1 MTTYRAL
8 VGKKIKK
15 LTTDPSDSVDG
26 QMWYNSTTGTL
37 RGLAVTEA
45 WASSGPLL
53 EANYGAAGAGS
64 QTDMIYFGGAP
75 YPALTNKTF
84 EYNGTGWSEGGNYIG
99 SIKYLAG
106 CGTQTA
112 GLGAGGQIPSP
123 GAQTSSAEYDGSSWT
138 SGNSMSQKRMNTGS
152 TMVGLQTAALITG
165 GDQFPSTP
173 RSVTACEEYD
183 GTNWTSGGAYPIVI
197 QNTAQA
203 GTQTAGWAAGGQ
215 SDPAPGVS
223 NITRDAVNHYDGSS
237 WSAGTALPTATMRAG
252 ASGTQTAGLFFSGQ
266 TGPYPSPGSSGTTTT
281 FAYDGSTWT
290 SKPAMATGRQS
301 IAAGGVSSPS
311 TAAIGAGGYV
321 TPGVTAAT
329 EEFTASTNVITGA
342 AWASGGNLNNARNS
356 VAGCGSQTASLC
368 AGGDS
373 PAPVYDSFVEEYNGT
388 SWSEVTNIPTNNRGA
403 GMAGIQTAAVY
414 FGGETHPQTPVNA
427 ALLYDGSSWTSTG
440 TMPYNSNYA
449 CVGGTGTQTAAL
461 GVGGYVKPPHTDAA
475 IEFNGSTW
483 STNPNSYPTAVGA
496 LGHCGTQ
503 TAALLVGGF
512 QYPPA
517 GQLQTSNTYDGSSF
531 SSAPNLVYAHAVA
544 ASSGTQTDAIVGTG
558 QTAPLPNDSNQAQGY
573 DGTSWATR
581 PSLSVVRRYSASG
594 RNSAPASAAW
604 IAGGY
609 RASPGAN
616 TNSTEEF
623 TGETTAANVETF
635 STS

>member
-1 MTTYRAL
+1 MATYREL

-15 LTTDPSDSVDG
+15 VTSDPSDSLDG
-26 QMWYNSTTGTL
+26 QMWYNSTTGKI
-37 RGLAVTEA
+37 RGLAINEA
-45 WASSGPLL
+45 WASSGPLP

-152 TMVGLQTAALITG
+152 TMVGIQTAALIVA

-173 RSVTACEEYD
+173 RSLTACEEYD

-197 QNTAQA
+197 QNTAAA
-203 GTQTAGWAAGGQ
+203 GTLTAGWAAGGQ

-223 NITRDAVNHYDGSS
+223 NITRDAVNHYNGSS
-237 WSAGTALPTATMRAG
+237 WSSGTALPTATMRAG
-252 ASGTQTAGLFFSGQ
+252 ASGTQTAGLFFAGQ
-266 TGPYPSPGSSGTTTT
+266 TGPYPSPGSAGTTAT

-342 AWASGGNLNNARNS
+342 AWASGGNMPAS
-356 VAGCGSQTASLC
+356 YYGFSAFAGTQTAGIAL
-368 AGGDS
+368 GGK
-373 PAPVYDSFVEEYNGT
+373 
-388 SWSEVTNIPTNNRGA
+388 
-403 GMAGIQTAAVY
+403 
-414 FGGETHPQTPVNA
+414 TPPGDQA
-427 ALLYDGSSWTSTG
+427 TILKYDGSSWSANPSNLNTARRSGASVG
-440 TMPYNSNYA
+440 TQTATLLSGG
-449 CVGGTGTQTAAL
+449 VTGGTTFKNEVEEFDGSSASAQNPLPYSGSSNFGFGTQTAA
-461 GVGGYVKPPHTDAA
+461 VVAGGYAPPFPTL
-475 IEFNGSTW
+475 S
-483 STNPNSYPTAVGA
+483 STNAE
-496 LGHCGTQ
+496 
-503 TAALLVGGF
+503 
-512 QYPPA
+512 
-517 GQLQTSNTYDGSSF
+517 
-531 SSAPNLVYAHAVA
+531 
-544 ASSGTQTDAIVGTG
+544 
-558 QTAPLPNDSNQAQGY
+558 Y
-573 DGTSWATR
+573 DGTNWTNVTALPAARGLGGSAGMAQTTGLIWAGLSPGVVNTTLEYDGTNWTAGGTYGVSKSNLQGWGDQTSAIGAGGEPDVTNTFVYDGTTWATQA
-581 PSLSVVRRYSASG
+581 SL
-594 RNSAPASAAW
+594 
-604 IAGGY
+604 
-609 RASPGAN
+609 PGARKQAGSGGADATAGLIFGGETPPITN
-616 TNSTEEF
+616 TTIEF
-623 TGETTAANVETF
+623 TGETTTANVKDFET
-635 STS
+635 S

>member
-1 MTTYRAL
+1 MSTYKAL
-8 VGKKIKK
+8 VGKKIKSVSS
-15 LTTDPSDSVDG
+15 DPSDSADG
-26 QMWYNSTTGTL
+26 QMWYNTTTQSL
-37 RGLAVTEA
+37 RGLAITEA
-45 WASSGPLL
+45 WASSGALI
-53 EANYGAAGAGS
+53 EANYGAGGAGS
-64 QTDMIYFGGAP
+64 QTAMIYFGGSP
-75 YPALTNKTF
+75 YPARTNKTV
-84 EYNGTGWSEGGNYIG
+84 EYNGTGWSTGGDYTGTVNYL
-99 SIKYLAG
+99 SG
-106 CGTQTA
+106 CGTLTA
-112 GLGAGGQIPSP
+112 GLGAGGFT
-123 GAQTSSAEYDGSSWT
+123 GTANTTASAEYNGTSWT
-138 SGNSMSQKRMNTGS
+138 AGNSMSQQRMNTGS
-152 TMVGLQTAALITG
+152 TMVGIQTAALITG
-165 GDQFPSTP
+165 GDQLPSTP
-173 RSVTACEEYD
+173 RGLSACEEYD
-183 GTNWTSGGAYPIVI
+183 GTNWTAGGAYPVVI

-215 SDPAPGVS
+215 SDPSPGVS
-223 NITRDAVNHYDGSS
+223 NIVRNATNHYDGSS
-237 WSAGTALPTATMRAG
+237 WSAGGNLPGAQMRAG
-252 ASGTQTAGLFFSGQ
+252 AAGTQTAGLFFGGGQ
-266 TGPYPSPGSSGTTTT
+266 TSNTNAT
-281 FAYDGSTWT
+281 FAYDGSTWS
-290 SKPAMATGRQS
+290 SKPNLATARQS
-301 IAAGGVSSPS
+301 LAAGGVSSTS
-311 TAAIGAGGYV
+311 TAAIGAGGYASGTV
-321 TPGVTAAT
+321 SST

-342 AWASGGNLNNARNS
+342 AWASGGNLNNARNN
-356 VAGCGSQTASLC
+356 VAGCGTQTASLC

-449 CVGGTGTQTAAL
+449 GVGGTGTQTAAL

-483 STNPNSYPTAVGA
+483 STNPNSYPTAVGG

-503 TAALLVGGF
+503 TAALLIGGF

-517 GQLQTSNTYDGSSF
+517 AQLQTSNTYDGSSF
-531 SSAPNLVYAHAVA
+531 SSAPNLVYSHAVA

-581 PSLSVVRRYSASG
+581 PNLSVTRRYAASG
-594 RNSAPASAAW
+594 KSSAPASVAW
-604 IAGGY
+604 VAGGY
-609 RASPGAN
+609 MVSPASN